1 MYRMQRDY
9 LYRGYQKNL
18 AELEDLIDTVVVT
31 KTAALAIMRSLWT
44 GTENQLISWYDP
56 RDMIY
61 IDIRETKK
69 VAALKKWLAVI

>member
-1 MYRMQRDY
+1 MQRDY